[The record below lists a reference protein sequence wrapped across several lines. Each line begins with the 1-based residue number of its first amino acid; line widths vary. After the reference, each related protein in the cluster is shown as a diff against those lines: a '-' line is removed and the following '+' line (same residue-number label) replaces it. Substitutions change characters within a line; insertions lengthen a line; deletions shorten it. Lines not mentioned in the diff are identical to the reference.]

1 MDEIDRLLP
10 TPLYPR
16 PEPTDELITTGTFAR
31 RSRLSMKAL
40 RLYERHG
47 LLVPARVDEH
57 NGYRYYREQQL
68 GTARLIA
75 QLRRLDMPLAD
86 VAAVLAE
93 PGEQRA
99 ELLRTYWDE
108 VERRV
113 ASQRE
118 LAGHLRMRLSGAD
131 PVSGDI
137 REREQPAQL
146 VITEQRRVGVDELA
160 DWLGH
165 AMWRLACSAG
175 DYGGMV
181 APQFVVFHGEVN
193 QDSDGPVEICTPIDP
208 GVDVAGAVP
217 VRPEPAHR
225 EIYLRLRKAQVCY
238 PQILS
243 AYDSLAAWL
252 TRNGVTS
259 TAPPREIYFT
269 DFISAAATD
278 EVCDVAFPI

>member
-10 TPLYPR
+10 TALYRRADPS
-16 PEPTDELITTGTFAR
+16 DELVTIGVFAR

-47 LLVPARVDEH
+47 LLVPARVDGQT
-57 NGYRYYREQQL
+57 GYRYYREQQL
-68 GTARLIA
+68 GQARLIA

-93 PGEQRA
+93 SGPGRAALLKSYWAQVEQ
-99 ELLRTYWDE
+99 
-108 VERRV
+108 RV

-118 LAGHLRMRLSGAD
+118 LAAHLGMRLSGAD
-131 PVSGDI
+131 PVGGEV
-137 REREQPAQL
+137 RERVQPECVVL
-146 VITEQRRVGVDELA
+146 TEKRRIGVDDLA
-160 DWLGH
+160 GWLSE

-175 DYGGMV
+175 EFGGMV
-181 APQFVVFHGEVN
+181 GPQFVVYHGEVN

-208 GVDVAGAVP
+208 AVDVGGAVS
-217 VRPEPAHR
+217 VRREPAHR
-225 EIYLRLRKAQVCY
+225 EVYLRLRKAQVGY

-243 AYDSLAAWL
+243 AYDSLAAWIAREGL
-252 TRNGVTS
+252 PS
-259 TAPPREIYFT
+259 SAPPREIYFT
-269 DFISAAATD
+269 DFGSAAATD

>member
-10 TPLYPR
+10 TALYPR
-16 PEPTDELITTGTFAR
+16 AGTSDGLITIGVFAR

-47 LLVPARVDEH
+47 LLMPARVDEH

-93 PGEQRA
+93 SGQRQA
-99 ELLRTYWDE
+99 ELLNSYWDE

-118 LAGHLRMRLSGAD
+118 LATHLRMRLSGAD
-131 PVSGDI
+131 PVSTGI
-137 REREQPAQL
+137 RERDQPERL
-146 VITEQRRVGVDELA
+146 VITEQRRVGVDELSG
-160 DWLGH
+160 WLGQ
-165 AMWRLACSAG
+165 AMWRLAGSAG
-175 DYGGMV
+175 EYGGMV
-181 APQFVVFHGEVN
+181 APQFVVYHGEVN
-193 QDSDGPVEICTPIDP
+193 QDGDGPVEICTPIDP
-208 GVDVAGAVP
+208 AANVDGAVQI
-217 VRPEPAHR
+217 RREPAHH
-225 EIYLRLRKAQVCY
+225 EIYLRLRKAQVGY

-243 AYDSLAAWL
+243 AFDSLAAWIAREGL
-252 TRNGVTS
+252 DS
-259 TAPPREIYFT
+259 SAPPREIYFT
-269 DFISAAATD
+269 DFISATATD

>member
-10 TPLYPR
+10 SALYPR
-16 PEPTDELITTGTFAR
+16 VEPSDELITIGVFAR

-47 LLVPARVDEH
+47 LLVPARVDDH

-75 QLRRLDMPLAD
+75 QLRRLDMPLAE

-93 PGEQRA
+93 SGERRA
-99 ELLRTYWDE
+99 ELLHSYWDE
-108 VERRV
+108 VERRI

-118 LAGHLRMRLSGAD
+118 LAAHLQMRISGAD
-131 PVSGDI
+131 PVSGEI
-137 REREQPAQL
+137 RERDQPARL

-160 DWLGH
+160 GWLGR
-165 AMWRLACSAG
+165 AMWRLAGSAG
-175 DYGGMV
+175 EYGGIV
-181 APQFVVFHGEVN
+181 APQFVVYHGEVN

-208 GVDVAGAVP
+208 AVDVAGAVP
-217 VRPEPAHR
+217 VRREPAHR
-225 EIYLRLRKAQVCY
+225 EVYLRLRKAQVGY

-243 AYDSLAAWL
+243 TFDSLAAWL
-252 TRNGVTS
+252 AREGINPS
-259 TAPPREIYFT
+259 APPREIYFT